1 MRLILAMV
9 LVGLVALPLNVSAQ
23 ADDEGKAAEPSGE
36 QPAQPTQPTPSRLE
50 RWHPEAFV
58 DPSKPASEPALK
70 LDVDSTALEVTP
82 TGPPPLYELERQE
95 EEKKRR
101 RRLGLGIGLGV
112 GLVVVGV
119 LVMAAVAV
127 PALNDIG
134 QPGRGGGGG

>member
-1 MRLILAMV
+1 MRY
-9 LVGLVALPLNVSAQ
+9 LVGFVFVLALVASPLGVSAQ
-23 ADDEGKAAEPSGE
+23 AGEEGTSAEPSGE

-58 DPSKPASEPALK
+58 DPSQPASEPAPK
-70 LDVDSTALEVTP
+70 LEVDSTALEVTP

-119 LVMAAVAV
+119 AVMVAAA
-127 PALNDIG
+127 AATLNRTFD
-134 QPGRGGGGG
+134 

>member
-1 MRLILAMV
+1 
-9 LVGLVALPLNVSAQ
+9 
-23 ADDEGKAAEPSGE
+23 
-36 QPAQPTQPTPSRLE
+36 
-50 RWHPEAFV
+50 V
-58 DPSKPASEPALK
+58 DPSQPASEPALK
-70 LDVDSTALEVTP
+70 LEVDSTALEVTP